1 MEALQIVGI
10 SLIVILLIM
19 FLAKYIIK
27 DKYIM
32 TDVQNGNVQFIIPEG
47 QLPKQPSIPTNN
59 YTYSMWLYVNDWN
72 YNFGYYKPIFIRNG
86 KPGVNIDASY
96 VNTVIQASQTKS
108 ILPENILPSPMV
120 VLGAQYNKIFLFM
133 TNTDRS
139 VFTCQVD
146 DVPIQSWINI
156 TFVLYTR
163 TLDMY
168 VNGKLAK
175 TCIMPLL
182 PFSMTTPTNIVLSS
196 VAGDGT
202 TKQNNEGFDGYIS
215 KFQYYPQAFNP
226 QDVWKIYSKGY
237 GSLSSTIGLYK
248 LQVTLIENG
257 NAIKS
262 LVI

>member
-1 MEALQIVGI
+1 METLQIVGI
-10 SLIVILLIM
+10 SLIVILFII
-19 FLAKYIIK
+19 FIARYVIK

-32 TDVQNGNVQFIIPEG
+32 TDVQNANVKFIIPAG

-59 YTYSMWLYVNDWN
+59 FTYSMWLYVNDWN

-86 KPGVNIDASY
+86 KPGVTIDAAY
-96 VNTVIQASQTKS
+96 VNTVIQANNSKT
-108 ILPENILPSPMV
+108 ILPDDISPSPMV
-120 VLGAQYNKIFLFM
+120 VFGAQYNKIFLFM
-133 TNTDRS
+133 TNSDKS
-139 VFTCQVD
+139 VFSCQVD
-146 DVPIQSWINI
+146 NVPIQSWINM

-168 VNGKLAK
+168 VNGKLSK
-175 TCIMPLL
+175 TCIMPLVPL
-182 PFSMTTPTNIVLSS
+182 SITTPTDITLSS

-202 TKQNNEGFDGYIS
+202 TKQNKEGFDGYIS

-226 QDVWKIYSKGY
+226 QEVWKIYAKGY
-237 GSLSSTIGLYK
+237 GTLSSTIGLYK
-248 LQVTLIENG
+248 LQITLIENG